1 MARCPTA
8 SGEPHSD
15 KSDSHKVCAEH
26 ACSTED
32 RSTRTRQANMADD
45 PTSKAF
51 RQRLIRLAVKLVWN
65 RDDAEDAV
73 QEAFKLA
80 MAKGPRQSAEA
91 LRPWL
96 YRTVGNLC
104 LNLRRRRRTEPL
116 SRWIDVAETAQ
127 PDSRL
132 QRAEALGGL
141 RAAIDQL
148 PAQQKL
154 ALVLRT
160 MERMDYARI
169 AEIMSISVSAVRAHV
184 HLARRRLAE
193 MLGRHEDEK
202 KGRHR

>member
-1 MARCPTA
+1 MP
-8 SGEPHSD
+8 
-15 KSDSHKVCAEH
+15 
-26 ACSTED
+26 
-32 RSTRTRQANMADD
+32 DD
-45 PTSKAF
+45 PTSEAF
-51 RQRLIRLAVKLVWN
+51 RRRLIRLAVKLVWN
-65 RDDAEDAV
+65 REDAEDAV

-80 MAKGPRQSAEA
+80 MAKGPRQSDAA
-91 LRPWL
+91 LCPWL

-116 SRWIDVAETAQ
+116 MPWIEVAQAVA

-141 RAAIDQL
+141 RVAIDRL
-148 PAQQKL
+148 PEQQRL

-169 AEIMSISVSAVRAHV
+169 AEIMAISVSAVRAHV

-193 MLGRHEDEK
+193 MLGGREDKRKEV
-202 KGRHR
+202 RP

>member
-8 SGEPHSD
+8 SGETHSD
-15 KSDSHKVCAEH
+15 KAGSHMVCVED
-26 ACSTED
+26 ACSNENCATP
-32 RSTRTRQANMADD
+32 TRQANMADD

-80 MAKGPRQSAEA
+80 MVKGPRQSAEA
-91 LRPWL
+91 MRPWL

-104 LNLRRRRRTEPL
+104 LNLRRRRKTEPL
-116 SRWIDVAETAQ
+116 SRWIDVAKTSP

-132 QRAEALGGL
+132 QRAEALSGL

-148 PAQQKL
+148 PEQQKL

-160 MERMDYARI
+160 MERMDYPRI
-169 AEIMSISVSAVRAHV
+169 AEIMAISVSAVRAHV
-184 HLARRRLAE
+184 HLARRRLAQLLAGCE
-193 MLGRHEDEK
+193 AQREGVRS
-202 KGRHR
+202 